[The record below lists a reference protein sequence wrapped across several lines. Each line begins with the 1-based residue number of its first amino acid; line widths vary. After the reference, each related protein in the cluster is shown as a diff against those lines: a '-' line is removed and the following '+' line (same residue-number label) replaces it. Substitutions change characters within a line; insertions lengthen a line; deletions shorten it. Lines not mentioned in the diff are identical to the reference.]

1 MGLNALD
8 LVIFGLF
15 TLVVIGIALY
25 ASRREETE
33 EDYFLAGRK
42 LTWWLIGFSL
52 IASNISTEHFV
63 GMAGRGYELGLAIAS
78 YEWMA
83 AITLVIVALFFLPRF
98 LKAGIFTIP
107 EFLEYR
113 YSRATRTLMA
123 SYMLLAYVFVALASV
138 LYSGSIAIEAI
149 FGLDTVAGIWIV
161 VALAGI
167 YSIWGGLTAVVWSD
181 LLQSIALL
189 AGGVIVTILGFQ
201 AIGGWQPFAEAAGG
215 RLSTVLPWNHPEM
228 PWVAVF
234 IGGLWIP
241 NLFYW
246 GLNQFITQRTLA
258 AKTLAD
264 GQRGILLAACLKLLI
279 PFIIVFPGIMAA
291 QLFPEQVGRADA
303 AYPVLMREL
312 LPSGLRGFMF
322 AALLGAVVSTLDS
335 VLNSAATIFTL
346 DLYKPYLKPESTPR
360 QLVRVGRIS
369 TFGFMIIGGLW
380 APVVGGF
387 EGVYSYIQMVWGF
400 ISPGVVAAFLF
411 GLLWARVPAGAA
423 IGAMLIGI
431 PVYGAL
437 LWAMPDVAFLHHM
450 MITFF
455 VLAAYIVVY
464 TRARPLETPRPL
476 PERADVVLTTSP
488 GVRIW
493 GGAVIVAT
501 LALYVIF
508 W

>member
-1 MGLNALD
+1 MGLNTVD
-8 LVIFGLF
+8 VLVFALF
-15 TLVVIGIALY
+15 TLGVIGIALY

-33 EDYFLAGRK
+33 EDYFLAGRR

-63 GMAGRGYELGLAIAS
+63 GMAGRGYDLGLAIAS

-83 AITLVIVALFFLPRF
+83 AITLVIVAIFFLPRF
-98 LKAGIFTIP
+98 LRAGIYTIP
-107 EFLEYR
+107 EYLEYR
-113 YSRATRTLMA
+113 YSRGTRTLMA
-123 SYMLLAYVFVALASV
+123 SYMLVAYIIVALASV

-161 VALAGI
+161 VALAGV
-167 YSIWGGLTAVVWSD
+167 YSVWGGLTAVVWSD
-181 LLQSIALL
+181 LLQSLALL
-189 AGGVIVTILGFQ
+189 AGGVIVTVLGFQ
-201 AIGGWQPFAEAAGG
+201 AIGGWEPFTQAAGG
-215 RLSTVLPWNHPEM
+215 RLHTVLPWNHPEM

-258 AKTLAD
+258 ARTLAD
-264 GQRGILLAACLKLLI
+264 GQKGILLAAFIKLLI

-291 QLFPEQVGRADA
+291 QLFPDQVGHADA

-312 LPSGLRGFMF
+312 LPPGLRGFMF

-346 DLYKPYLKPESTPR
+346 DLYKPYVKPDAAPR
-360 QLVRVGRIS
+360 HLVRVGRIT
-369 TFGFMIIGGLW
+369 TFVFMIIGGLW

-400 ISPGVVAAFLF
+400 ISPGIVAAFLF
-411 GLLWARVPAGAA
+411 GLLWKRVPAGAA

-437 LWAMPDVAFLHHM
+437 LWSLPQVAFLHHM
-450 MITFF
+450 MITFL
-455 VLAAYIVVY
+455 VLAAFITAVTLV
-464 TRARPLETPRPL
+464 RPLQVPFRL
-476 PERADVVLTTSP
+476 PERPQMELATSA
-488 GVRIW
+488 GVKVW
-493 GGAVIVAT
+493 GGLVVVAT